1 MSDHDFE
8 KQVNRKMGEL
18 KLRPSDT
25 VWMEVEKNIRQ
36 HKRRRRFL
44 WLWTAA
50 LFITLTTSG
59 VVLYHYTSDTKITTE
74 MAQAKPAELSN
85 EPASVSHNS
94 TNTNSTN
101 KQATTVQSVPE
112 NASSNPNNET
122 VQSIQPTENNQPG
135 TTPPAAPVTNLP
147 TEKQPAIAVIQ
158 NSTSKETIGNNNKK
172 PVQKS
177 LAYVAND
184 NMPEPGITGT
194 NPFTH
199 EKPRYRKKKP
209 AANALVVNENAVNPV
224 VVAPS
229 LAYEMPREQNDLN
242 IAMPVMV
249 NDVDNT
255 IATNKAAIV
264 PFNSKSFTLMM
275 PDSGSTATIA
285 AMPIKRKRP
294 VLWHWGIVTDAGFS
308 RISESKLFQ
317 FKGLLG
323 QDKYLAADIAYRN
336 VRPDSNALLNVSST
350 ATVAKKASPIQ
361 PDLSFSVGFFVQRAL
376 SPRLKVSL
384 GIKYTYMSVN
394 TQVGQKVNA
403 PFEINTDTSSSKI
416 VQGYYKLPGYV
427 SATADQQGINGIS
440 ANYGGQTYVSQ
451 KYRYRFQYI
460 EIPLMVN
467 WQINKG
473 RRLPPVVLEG
483 GVSISHLLSV
493 DALHFEGK
501 KGVYYEDKSLFNKT
515 QFNFITGLSVG
526 VLQKSKHPLWIGANL
541 RYALNGLVNKDV
553 SAGQY
558 MWSAGI
564 SVKMLLG
571 KL

>member
-8 KQVNRKMGEL
+8 KQVNQKMGEL